1 MKGVLKKNRALFFIT
16 VFVGIIMIAL
26 EVAVAY
32 VIGQMVDS
40 ISGGALNSLNKIG
53 LHCIIIVVLYM
64 LFGVLYTYISKKLN
78 FNYLTSMKEK
88 IFSKI
93 FSFPIS
99 EYQEYNKAYY
109 LNLFTQDIDRVNQN
123 YLALRYDN
131 VIFFSEIVISLIVMF
146 SISWKMSLVFI
157 AITIV
162 SAVIPQMFAPVQSAK
177 TEKYSATLEKYV
189 EFMDIFLSGYE
200 SMRSLA
206 IEKSVFNR
214 INEKNSNM
222 ENARR
227 KYESV
232 NESITYIIRSISMI
246 AQLGCMF
253 TGVYFVITGNIT
265 TGQLIMAVQLL
276 NSVFGPI
283 NSLSG
288 NMGLIK
294 SSKVIREKLEPFLIE
309 EPEVQGIYEQY
320 TPGDISV
327 NDFSIVL
334 GGKKI
339 FDHFNCRFEPGKSYA
354 IVGSSGS
361 GKSTLAKILVG
372 YYTDYE
378 GTVTY
383 GGVERKNVSDKDLL
397 KHIRYISPN
406 PFIINE
412 SVKNNIKLYRDV
424 PDEDV
429 LIAAKK
435 VGFDESFL
443 EKETLGD
450 GAKYISSGELQRIAI
465 ARILLD
471 NPYVLIFDEPAA
483 NLDPINAEQI
493 NKLIADIEIPIK
505 IVITHDWDDVYLSA
519 FNEVIDLNYGVV
531 PAKADGG
538 N

>member
-1 MKGVLKKNRALFFIT
+1 MKDVLKKSRELFFFT
-16 VFVGIIMIAL
+16 VFVGIIMTVF
-26 EVAVAY
+26 EVAAAY
-32 VIGQMVDS
+32 GIGQMIDT
-40 ISGGALNSLNKIG
+40 ISGSAFGSLNKVG
-53 LHCIIIVVLYM
+53 VFCIAVVALYM
-64 LFGVLYTYISKKLN
+64 LFGVLYTHFSKKLN
-78 FNYLTSMKEK
+78 FSYLTTMKEM

-93 FSFPIS
+93 FSSPIS
-99 EYQEYNKAYY
+99 EYQEHNKAYY
-109 LNLFTQDIDRVNQN
+109 LNLLTQDIDRVNQN
-123 YLALRYDN
+123 YLTLRYDN
-131 VIFFSEIVISLIVMF
+131 VVYFGEIIISLTVMF
-146 SISWKMSLVFI
+146 SISWKMSLIFI
-157 AITIV
+157 IITTVTAI
-162 SAVIPQMFAPVQSAK
+162 IPQLFAPVQSAK
-177 TEKYSATLEKYV
+177 TEKYSVTLEKYV

-206 IEKSVFNR
+206 IEKAVFNR

-232 NESITYIIRSISMI
+232 NESITYIIRSISLI

-283 NSLSG
+283 NSLSE

-294 SSKVIREKLEPFLIE
+294 SSKVIQEKLEPFLID
-309 EPEVQGIYEQY
+309 EPEVQNSYEQY

-327 NDFSIVL
+327 KDFSIEL
-334 GGKKI
+334 SGKKI
-339 FDHFNCRFEPGKSYA
+339 FDHFNCIFEPGKSYA

-361 GKSTLAKILVG
+361 GKSTLAKILGG

-383 GGVERKNVSDKDLL
+383 GSVERKKVSDKDLL
-397 KHIRYISPN
+397 KHVRYISPN

-412 SVKNNIKLYRDV
+412 SVKNNIKLYRDIS
-424 PDEDV
+424 DEDV
-429 LIAAKK
+429 LVAAKK

-471 NPYVLIFDEPAA
+471 NPYVIIFDEPAA
-483 NLDPINAEQI
+483 NLDPINAAQI
-493 NKLIADIEIPIK
+493 NKLIASIDVPIK
-505 IVITHDWDDVYLSA
+505 IVITHDWDDDYLSA
-519 FNEVIDLNYGVV
+519 FDEIIDLNFGEVS
-531 PAKADGG
+531 AKAD